1 MKNLKSIILCGISL
15 IALFSM
21 ASCSKWLDI
30 NTDPENPSSESA
42 TYQTRLA
49 HIEFYTNDA
58 TQFAAWRSSMSMGD
72 WTRYYNGGTYWSM
85 SIWSPQT
92 GAVTTPYQWWFV
104 GACSNIQ
111 YMYDKA
117 VAAGAWDYAGVA
129 KIIRAYGFMLMTDV
143 YGEMPY
149 TQACGESATPTY
161 DTGKAIYLGCL
172 ADLDEGIELLSKT
185 QDPSLPSLAED
196 DWWNGGDVSKWLKL
210 AYLLKARYCVKL
222 SKKEAGSYLEGK
234 YDEATILDCLSKGPQ
249 SNSDNTV
256 IYHTDNNSTT
266 HDYLG
271 WDEPVDYSPL
281 YSVCG
286 MNAGYMVTK
295 MLYDNLTNFA
305 GSGVEDPRADKII
318 PWAYS
323 AKSSATPSEIK
334 WSGNWRRSLG
344 VDIVSSNSPNLV
356 GGPLRAG
363 YKNGAWYIDSS
374 SPERLGDTAYVECTS
389 SSKGYAANVDILY
402 RRVTGTEK
410 SKESGSFYSRV
421 SSPTYIGTY
430 SEACFIKAEVLFNK
444 GDKGGAFDAYKE
456 GIKASMELMNVKL
469 QEWCDGDA
477 NLVSCPSFTPMTT
490 ADINNYISSG
500 IGTSANLTL
509 GKIMTQKRIALHF
522 SVEIWNDMRRYDFN
536 PDIFLGW
543 GVPARHAID
552 AAALKGIPV
561 GKQYRRWR
569 QCSHELNY
577 NSTNLAAIGLSVP
590 GANTSLAQWNSAD
603 DVWTINVWWDSDQK

>member
-1 MKNLKSIILCGISL
+1 M
-15 IALFSM
+15 
-21 ASCSKWLDI
+21 
-30 NTDPENPSSESA
+30 
-42 TYQTRLA
+42 
-49 HIEFYTNDA
+49 
-58 TQFAAWRSSMSMGD
+58 
-72 WTRYYNGGTYWSM
+72 
-85 SIWSPQT
+85 
-92 GAVTTPYQWWFV
+92 
-104 GACSNIQ
+104 
-111 YMYDKA
+111 
-117 VAAGAWDYAGVA
+117 
-129 KIIRAYGFMLMTDV
+129 
-143 YGEMPY
+143 
-149 TQACGESATPTY
+149 
-161 DTGKAIYLGCL
+161 
-172 ADLDEGIELLSKT
+172 
-185 QDPSLPSLAED
+185 
-196 DWWNGGDVSKWLKL
+196 
-210 AYLLKARYCVKL
+210 
-222 SKKEAGSYLEGK
+222 
-234 YDEATILDCLSKGPQ
+234 
-249 SNSDNTV
+249 
-256 IYHTDNNSTT
+256 
-266 HDYLG
+266 
-271 WDEPVDYSPL
+271 
-281 YSVCG
+281 
-286 MNAGYMVTK
+286 
-295 MLYDNLTNFA
+295 
-305 GSGVEDPRADKII
+305 
-318 PWAYS
+318 
-323 AKSSATPSEIK
+323 
-334 WSGNWRRSLG
+334 
-344 VDIVSSNSPNLV
+344 
-356 GGPLRAG
+356 
-363 YKNGAWYIDSS
+363 
-374 SPERLGDTAYVECTS
+374 
-389 SSKGYAANVDILY
+389 
-402 RRVTGTEK
+402 GTEK

-536 PDIFLGW
+536 PDILLGW